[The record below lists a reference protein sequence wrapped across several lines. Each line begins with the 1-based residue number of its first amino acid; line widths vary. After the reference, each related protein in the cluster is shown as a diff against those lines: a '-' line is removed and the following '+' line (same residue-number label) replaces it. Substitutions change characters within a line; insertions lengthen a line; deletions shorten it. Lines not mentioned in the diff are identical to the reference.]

1 MEKSAASEASQG
13 KKNNGVRK
21 SNQDLEGGDSDLMP
35 VVKQEKDEET
45 DDADHSEK
53 KKKFMAMLGYT
64 PAMKSDAVENL
75 PKVKTSPSIE
85 KSFSSSSPASAAHST
100 QLKRVAAAAVPPAG
114 SLPVSAASASGPT
127 LGRRTS
133 GTVSPAPVT
142 RKAAVPASSSV
153 AGSEGIGGKRQATP
167 TPPAKSQEKAAAGE
181 GVKAKSPATDSK
193 KSANQNLFVKP
204 LSKASSAS
212 KSPATKSPA
221 TGQSKSSKSS
231 AAAGKA
237 VTNGKAA
244 AKAATAGVQPLTVSL
259 RVKKDAKER
268 AICMVCDVGNRRNE
282 KLIFCKNCD
291 KIGKPGVSQLP
302 IASLFKVE

>member
-1 MEKSAASEASQG
+1 MEKAAASEGSQG

-21 SNQDLEGGDSDLMP
+21 SNQDLEGGDSDLMHII
-35 VVKQEKDEET
+35 KQEKDEET
-45 DDADHSEK
+45 DADHSEK

-75 PKVKTSPSIE
+75 PKAKTSPSVE
-85 KSFSSSSPASAAHST
+85 KSVSSSSPAGGAAHPT

-114 SLPVSAASASGPT
+114 SLPVSAASASGPA

-142 RKAAVPASSSV
+142 RKAVPASSSV
-153 AGSEGIGGKRQATP
+153 AGPEGIGGGKRQSTP
-167 TPPAKSQEKAAAGE
+167 TPPAKSQEKAVAGE

-193 KSANQNLFVKP
+193 KSAHHNLFVKP

-231 AAAGKA
+231 TAAGKA
-237 VTNGKAA
+237 ATNGKAA

-291 KIGKPGVSQLP
+291 KIGKPGPSRL
-302 IASLFKVE
+302 LKVE

>member
-1 MEKSAASEASQG
+1 LEKAAASEGSQAQG

-21 SNQDLEGGDSDLMP
+21 SNQDLEGGDSDLMHII
-35 VVKQEKDEET
+35 KQEKDEET
-45 DDADHSEK
+45 DADQSEK

-64 PAMKSDAVENL
+64 PAMKSEAVENL

-85 KSFSSSSPASAAHST
+85 KSVSSSSPAGAAHTT

-114 SLPVSAASASGPT
+114 SLPVSAASASSPA

-153 AGSEGIGGKRQATP
+153 AGSEGIGGKRQSTP

-193 KSANQNLFVKP
+193 KTAHQNLFVKP

-221 TGQSKSSKSS
+221 TGQSKSGKSS
-231 AAAGKA
+231 AAACKA
-237 VTNGKAA
+237 ATNGKAA
-244 AKAATAGVQPLTVSL
+244 AKAATTGVQPLTVSL

-291 KIGKPGVSQLP
+291 KIGKPSVFQFSV
-302 IASLFKVE
+302 IKS

>member
-1 MEKSAASEASQG
+1 MEKAAASEGSQG

-21 SNQDLEGGDSDLMP
+21 SNQDLEGGDSDLTP
-35 VVKQEKDEET
+35 IVKQEKDEEA
-45 DDADHSEK
+45 DVDHSEK

-64 PAMKSDAVENL
+64 PAMKSEAVENL
-75 PKVKTSPSIE
+75 PKGKTSPSVE
-85 KSFSSSSPASAAHST
+85 KTVSSSSPAGAAHPT

-114 SLPVSAASASGPT
+114 SLPASAASASGPA

-142 RKAAVPASSSV
+142 RKAVPASSSV
-153 AGSEGIGGKRQATP
+153 AGSEGVGGKRQSTP
-167 TPPAKSQEKAAAGE
+167 TPPAKSLEKAVSGE
-181 GVKAKSPATDSK
+181 GVKTKSPATESK

-204 LSKASSAS
+204 LSKASSAT

-237 VTNGKAA
+237 ATNGKAA
-244 AKAATAGVQPLTVSL
+244 TKAATASVQPLTVSL

-291 KIGKPGVSQLP
+291 KIGKPG
-302 IASLFKVE
+302 ASRLSVIKS

>member
-1 MEKSAASEASQG
+1 MAQG

-21 SNQDLEGGDSDLMP
+21 SNQDLEGGDGDLMP

-45 DDADHSEK
+45 DADHSEK

-64 PAMKSDAVENL
+64 PAMKSEAVENL
-75 PKVKTSPSIE
+75 PKAKTSPSIE
-85 KSFSSSSPASAAHST
+85 KSVSSSSPAGAAQTT
-100 QLKRVAAAAVPPAG
+100 QLKRVAAAAMPPAG
-114 SLPVSAASASGPT
+114 SLPLSAASASSPA

-142 RKAAVPASSSV
+142 RKAVPASSSV
-153 AGSEGIGGKRQATP
+153 AGSEGFGGKKQATP
-167 TPPAKSQEKAAAGE
+167 TPPAKSQEKAVAGE

-237 VTNGKAA
+237 ATSGKAA

-291 KIGKPGVSQLP
+291 KIGKPGPSRLP
-302 IASLFKVE
+302 LI

>member
-1 MEKSAASEASQG
+1 LEKAAASEGSQG

-35 VVKQEKDEET
+35 TVKQEKDEET
-45 DDADHSEK
+45 DADHSEK

-64 PAMKSDAVENL
+64 PAAMKSEAVENL
-75 PKVKTSPSIE
+75 PKAKTSPSIE
-85 KSFSSSSPASAAHST
+85 KPVSSSPAGAAHTT
-100 QLKRVAAAAVPPAG
+100 QLKRVAAATVPPAG
-114 SLPVSAASASGPT
+114 SLPLSAASASSPA

-133 GTVSPAPVT
+133 GSVSPAPVT
-142 RKAAVPASSSV
+142 RKAVLASSSA
-153 AGSEGIGGKRQATP
+153 AGSEGIGGKRQSTP
-167 TPPAKSQEKAAAGE
+167 TPPAKSQEKAFAGE
-181 GVKAKSPATDSK
+181 GIKAKSPATDSK
-193 KSANQNLFVKP
+193 KSVNQNLFVKP

-221 TGQSKSSKSS
+221 TGQSKSSKCS

-237 VTNGKAA
+237 ATNGKAA

-291 KIGKPGVSQLP
+291 KIGKPG
-302 IASLFKVE
+302 ASRLSVIKS